1 MPEKIKKFD
10 EPWTIIPVHPLP
22 LVDAQAGDIPVV
34 EGSPVLLNKKDD
46 DGPKGTSL
54 PGAALPSVPAHP
66 PSFPIILPPPAK
78 DADKDADKD
87 AVDVV
92 KSTPAAA
99 NSKTLRHKLLPLRAM
114 VSL

>member
-1 MPEKIKKFD
+1 MPEKIKRFD
-10 EPWTIIPVHPLP
+10 GPQTIIPVHPLP

-34 EGSPVLLNKKDD
+34 ERSPVLLNKKDD

-66 PSFPIILPPPAK
+66 PSFPIIPPPAK
-78 DADKDADKD
+78 DAAKD

-92 KSTPAAA
+92 KSTPAVAKT
-99 NSKTLRHKLLPLRAM
+99 KTLRQKLLPLRAM